1 MQLGTPTDKSHNPSR
16 VTMLEDSLK
25 MVRQR
30 PLLGWGFGTFPVVYP
45 SFRSFYT
52 NLAVNAAHNDF
63 VEVTVETGLLGFALM
78 VAFIYLLYRNGLRRV
93 QHWRHDPRASTA
105 LAALVGCTGLL
116 VHSFSD
122 FNLQVPANAALFF
135 VLAALATG
143 TTSDGSRSPH

>member
-1 MQLGTPTDKSHNPSR
+1 MQLGTSMDKAHDPSR

-25 MVRQR
+25 MMRQR

-45 SFRSFYT
+45 SFRTFYT

-78 VAFIYLLYRNGLRRV
+78 VSFIYLLYRNGLRGM

-135 VLAALATG
+135 VLAAVATG
-143 TTSDGSRSPH
+143 STSEGSRSRH

>member
-1 MQLGTPTDKSHNPSR
+1 
-16 VTMLEDSLK
+16 
-25 MVRQR
+25 
-30 PLLGWGFGTFPVVYP
+30 
-45 SFRSFYT
+45 
-52 NLAVNAAHNDF
+52 
-63 VEVTVETGLLGFALM
+63 M

>member
-1 MQLGTPTDKSHNPSR
+1 
-16 VTMLEDSLK
+16 MLEDSLK